1 MDSKMLVLEY
11 LVQGF
16 WQGHSRICG
25 PLVVFWDLLV
35 DRRPHHC
42 SESSQLLDLRIA
54 YYWKTVVVPK
64 KLTVL
69 AMRSEGF
76 A

>member
-1 MDSKMLVLEY
+1 MGSKMAVLKH
-11 LVQGF
+11 LVQGV

-25 PLVVFWDLLV
+25 PSVAFWDLLV

-42 SESSQLLDLRIA
+42 SESGQLPDLQIA
-54 YYWKTVVVPK
+54 YYWKAVVVPK
-64 KLTVL
+64 RLTVL
-69 AMRSEGF
+69 AMRSEVF

>member
-1 MDSKMLVLEY
+1 MDSKTVVLEY
-11 LVQGF
+11 LVRGV
-16 WQGHSRICG
+16 WQGHSRFCG

-42 SESSQLLDLRIA
+42 SELSQLPDLQIA
-54 YYWKTVVVPK
+54 YYWKAVVVPK

-69 AMRSEGF
+69 GMRSEGF